1 MTRFSSRTQNL
12 AQRRFNT
19 VKKLVHAL
27 VQPVVLKHQGV
38 THHDA
43 AHAGVFFA
51 KLQKHGHHM
60 RSFLSTIAFF
70 VSNLVD
76 QGKNRLLNEVD
87 QAFKHLGFAGKV
99 AVQRRLAHA

>member
-1 MTRFSSRTQNL
+1 
-12 AQRRFNT
+12 
-19 VKKLVHAL
+19 
-27 VQPVVLKHQGV
+27 
-38 THHDA
+38 
-43 AHAGVFFA
+43 
-51 KLQKHGHHM
+51 M

-76 QGKNRLLNEVD
+76 QSENRLLNEVD